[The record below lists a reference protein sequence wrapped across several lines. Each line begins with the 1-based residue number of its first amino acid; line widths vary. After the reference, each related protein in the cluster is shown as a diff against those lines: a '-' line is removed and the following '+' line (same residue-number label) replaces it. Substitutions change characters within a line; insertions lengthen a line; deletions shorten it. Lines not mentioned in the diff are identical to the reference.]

1 MERSQKPKESRGGP
15 PQSDVSGDADE
26 LEEEESIQPPADWR
40 KGALLNVRNRGD
52 AYVITLYPEEF
63 SEERPE
69 RALRFTNLGLCQGFV
84 SRWYSRESHDPRAR

>member
-1 MERSQKPKESRGGP
+1 MTEISEKTKKPCGSP
-15 PQSDVSGDADE
+15 IQVDVSGDPAEPPEKDIE
-26 LEEEESIQPPADWR
+26 PPADWR

-63 SEERPE
+63 DEEHPE

-84 SRWYSRESHDPRAR
+84 SRWYSRESLDPRAR